1 MKQNTN
7 KFIKPLLIVEKADGE
22 LWGRVKIRG
31 NLITDSAS
39 TLSALEK
46 NLKYLIL
53 EFEEVEVSEFEVSY
67 DLISFFD
74 EHSYLNI
81 SDIAKRAGINQALM
95 RQYAS
100 GNKFPSQDRVTQIET
115 AIREIGKELSKV
127 RLSRRSREHA

>member
-1 MKQNTN
+1 MKQKTN
-7 KFIKPLLIVEKADGE
+7 KSIKPLLIVEKADGE

-39 TLSALEK
+39 TLAALEK

-127 RLSRRSREHA
+127 RLSRRSRELA